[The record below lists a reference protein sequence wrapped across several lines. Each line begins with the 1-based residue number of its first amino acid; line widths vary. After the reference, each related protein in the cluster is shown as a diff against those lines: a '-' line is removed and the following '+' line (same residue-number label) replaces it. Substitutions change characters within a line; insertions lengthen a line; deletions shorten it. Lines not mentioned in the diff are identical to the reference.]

1 MQTSPSD
8 TTTTLSYQRER
19 KLCNRVS
26 GVLLAYLL
34 LMNLVVIAVMLVEV
48 CVELIRLT
56 GLGYNLNA
64 ALNQVMQPD
73 FLTQLLQNGAGYL
86 VVSGLCLLL
95 ILLWK
100 KPAFYRE
107 VFRPGSPM
115 SGPVFW
121 QLLSVFLSIQVLSSL
136 FFNLLESILNL
147 WGLSANQAG
156 IEISEIVRSPGMIL
170 YVAVVAP
177 VVEELLFRGAV
188 LRSFQPFGKRFA
200 IVFSALLF
208 GLFHGN
214 LIQIPFAFLTGL
226 VLGYTAVEYSIVWAM
241 LLHFINNGI
250 FSLLLS
256 PAPMLQNL
264 LMVGFLIA
272 GVVAFAIHGNDVRA
286 YHRNLYPMPRQA
298 LRGFWTAPCTIILA
312 LLCLLSAAM
321 GIQAQWYHTDE
332 TGPAAHKTGPSA
344 RGSQKY
350 NAKNGLLQKRIFAI
364 GHLIGLQ
371 CAPHMHRLAA
381 LGHRATIS
389 FSALPALNTGKRA
402 AGISMGSPV
411 EGLRPVRASRSL
423 VSKVPNPTSWTRSP
437 AASALVMLSKA
448 AAKARSVS
456 FLERPDRSTMAEI
469 SSVLFML
476 HCLFPG

>member
-8 TTTTLSYQRER
+8 TTTTLSCRRER

-298 LRGFWTAPCTIILA
+298 LRGFWTAPCTIILV

-321 GIQAQWYHTDE
+321 GIQAQW
-332 TGPAAHKTGPSA
+332 
-344 RGSQKY
+344 
-350 NAKNGLLQKRIFAI
+350 
-364 GHLIGLQ
+364 
-371 CAPHMHRLAA
+371 
-381 LGHRATIS
+381 
-389 FSALPALNTGKRA
+389 
-402 AGISMGSPV
+402 
-411 EGLRPVRASRSL
+411 
-423 VSKVPNPTSWTRSP
+423 
-437 AASALVMLSKA
+437 
-448 AAKARSVS
+448 
-456 FLERPDRSTMAEI
+456 
-469 SSVLFML
+469 
-476 HCLFPG
+476 

>member
-136 FFNLLESILNL
+136 FF
-147 WGLSANQAG
+147 
-156 IEISEIVRSPGMIL
+156 IL

-321 GIQAQWYHTDE
+321 GIQAQW
-332 TGPAAHKTGPSA
+332 
-344 RGSQKY
+344 
-350 NAKNGLLQKRIFAI
+350 
-364 GHLIGLQ
+364 
-371 CAPHMHRLAA
+371 
-381 LGHRATIS
+381 
-389 FSALPALNTGKRA
+389 
-402 AGISMGSPV
+402 
-411 EGLRPVRASRSL
+411 
-423 VSKVPNPTSWTRSP
+423 
-437 AASALVMLSKA
+437 
-448 AAKARSVS
+448 
-456 FLERPDRSTMAEI
+456 
-469 SSVLFML
+469 
-476 HCLFPG
+476 

>member
-177 VVEELLFRGAV
+177 VVEELLEDLDELMGQSAPYTLAEWEQRPWY
-188 LRSFQPFGKRFA
+188 RRTFA
-200 IVFSALLF
+200 ALLK
-208 GLFHGN
+208 
-214 LIQIPFAFLTGL
+214 
-226 VLGYTAVEYSIVWAM
+226 LG
-241 LLHFINNGI
+241 
-250 FSLLLS
+250 
-256 PAPMLQNL
+256 
-264 LMVGFLIA
+264 
-272 GVVAFAIHGNDVRA
+272 AIW
-286 YHRNLYPMPRQA
+286 L
-298 LRGFWTAPCTIILA
+298 
-312 LLCLLSAAM
+312 
-321 GIQAQWYHTDE
+321 
-332 TGPAAHKTGPSA
+332 
-344 RGSQKY
+344 
-350 NAKNGLLQKRIFAI
+350 
-364 GHLIGLQ
+364 
-371 CAPHMHRLAA
+371 
-381 LGHRATIS
+381 
-389 FSALPALNTGKRA
+389 
-402 AGISMGSPV
+402 
-411 EGLRPVRASRSL
+411 
-423 VSKVPNPTSWTRSP
+423 
-437 AASALVMLSKA
+437 
-448 AAKARSVS
+448 
-456 FLERPDRSTMAEI
+456 
-469 SSVLFML
+469 
-476 HCLFPG
+476 